1 MLRDFG
7 IFYVIF
13 TRIFGKIT
21 QTFRKNGKSHTSTLY
36 GKGSNVHGASQ
47 NVTPVKQWRSQDCYF
62 DSREVESH
70 PMFWSI
76 FLKTAQKR
84 KKINHRQLVHVHVN
98 TPQTMYY
105 ISNDKFCKRLKL
117 RF

>member
-1 MLRDFG
+1 
-7 IFYVIF
+7 
-13 TRIFGKIT
+13 
-21 QTFRKNGKSHTSTLY
+21 
-36 GKGSNVHGASQ
+36 
-47 NVTPVKQWRSQDCYF
+47 
-62 DSREVESH
+62 
-70 PMFWSI
+70 MFWSI

-117 RF
+117 RFCYSFCRLFTFVLRTSIEEDD